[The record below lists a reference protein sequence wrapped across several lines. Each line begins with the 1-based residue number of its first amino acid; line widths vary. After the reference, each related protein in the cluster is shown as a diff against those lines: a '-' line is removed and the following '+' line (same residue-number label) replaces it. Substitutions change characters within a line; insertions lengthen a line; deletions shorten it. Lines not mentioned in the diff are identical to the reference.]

1 MRNCNVNV
9 RSYTHYPD
17 ADKWEMRWRVDDNK
31 VQSYAWQFDEGQS
44 HYETAK
50 LLSKWIV
57 GTLKLPTNTASVP
70 LWGDAVIGAETFY
83 ATSSGLRR
91 VSSRI
96 EIID

>member
-9 RSYTHYPD
+9 RSYTHCPD
-17 ADKWEMRWRVDDNK
+17 ADKWEMRWRLDNDNI
-31 VQSYAWQFDEGQS
+31 QTCEWQFDEGPS
-44 HYETAK
+44 HYENAQ

-57 GTLKLPTNTASVP
+57 GVLKLPINTASVP

-83 ATSSGLRR
+83 ATPSGLKR

-96 EIID
+96 EIIN